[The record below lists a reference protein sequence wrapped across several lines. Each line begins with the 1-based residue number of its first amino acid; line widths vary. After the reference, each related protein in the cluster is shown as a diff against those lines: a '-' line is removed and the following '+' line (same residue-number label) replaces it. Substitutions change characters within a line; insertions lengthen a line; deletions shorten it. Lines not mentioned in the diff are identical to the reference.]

1 MMKWME
7 DEMEQDINIYRVS
20 SVRHIAV
27 KISGVAMKGGDRSCR
42 EG

>member
-1 MMKWME
+1 
-7 DEMEQDINIYRVS
+7 MEQDISIYLVS

-27 KISGVAMKGGDRSCR
+27 KNSGVAMKGGDRSCR